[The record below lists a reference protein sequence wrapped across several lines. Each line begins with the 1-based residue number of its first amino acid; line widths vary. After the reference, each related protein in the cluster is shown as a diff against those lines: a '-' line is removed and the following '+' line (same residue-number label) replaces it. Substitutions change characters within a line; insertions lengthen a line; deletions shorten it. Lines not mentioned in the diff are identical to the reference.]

1 MRHSAHRP
9 TVRACAYVAI
19 LACSAGVS
27 AHGANL
33 AGGIVAAGTAPAVA
47 DRHAYAGHADY
58 GVPVH
63 PAMAVSDG
71 DVVEA
76 SRVGVLVRLHRAVEE
91 DMAAVR
97 PAPPRASAVAKRTA
111 PARAASARR
120 LKRT

>member
-33 AGGIVAAGTAPAVA
+33 AGGIVAAVA

-91 DMAAVR
+91 DMAAVH

-111 PARAASARR
+111 PARAVSARR
-120 LKRT
+120 LKRI